1 MKPEDLRKVIL
12 SVKTAWVLH
21 ISLITLIKK
30 NVISCSNEL
39 VLVIALVHM
48 YLYETW
54 AWLWLLWTSRHTE
67 EQESPSAL
75 TYLSYVNVEEKFSL
89 DKRKHKRN
97 LHSSKGQRSDLSQ
110 IDKAL

>member
-48 YLYETW
+48 YLYET
-54 AWLWLLWTSRHTE
+54 
-67 EQESPSAL
+67 
-75 TYLSYVNVEEKFSL
+75 
-89 DKRKHKRN
+89 
-97 LHSSKGQRSDLSQ
+97 
-110 IDKAL
+110 